1 MKYNLSY
8 AKLLSIENTNGG
20 DRDSII
26 YKRAVLLSNR
36 SNCLFEMAK
45 YDKSTEDARKCLDLL
60 DGICKNGEDEESSP
74 SIQFQCNSL
83 RWKNLLRIARC
94 GIYGGDIYNTEDN
107 STAYDKKIL
116 EPLQVL
122 EQCGDAAYE
131 KRAKRMLEQVRAL
144 RAAAHDRS
152 GVDNHSDAM
161 PLPSI
166 LRASLFG
173 SWIREYYTYGHDVVT
188 SALESG
194 YLNEEGV
201 PACPAIEL
209 SKLPDEH
216 LSNLSF
222 LFGGVGDARH
232 VYTTLCD
239 VGKQWNELSDAKK
252 AKFRLKYQSHC
263 LGKGCPHDCGFS
275 PLGSEC
281 IYS

>member
-1 MKYNLSY
+1 M
-8 AKLLSIENTNGG
+8 
-20 DRDSII
+20 
-26 YKRAVLLSNR
+26 
-36 SNCLFEMAK
+36 NCH
-45 YDKSTEDARKCLDLL
+45 
-60 DGICKNGEDEESSP
+60 
-74 SIQFQCNSL
+74 L
-83 RWKNLLRIARC
+83 RWYSQFD
-94 GIYGGDIYNTEDN
+94 YGGIRGYLPNC
-107 STAYDKKIL
+107 ACKLL

-131 KRAKRMLEQVRAL
+131 KRAKRTLEQVKAL
-144 RAAAHDRS
+144 RTAAHDRS

-161 PLPSI
+161 PLPPI

-173 SWIREYYTYGHDVVT
+173 SWICEYYTYGHDVVT

-252 AKFRLKYQSHC
+252 AKFRLNMLLNDINPTALTRDVLMIAALVHLGQSASTHE
-263 LGKGCPHDCGFS
+263 DCEDDDTEAFHLATAVQYMFS
-275 PLGSEC
+275 SVTPTQNLFTKQSWLLL
-281 IYS
+281 ILLSRKILLH